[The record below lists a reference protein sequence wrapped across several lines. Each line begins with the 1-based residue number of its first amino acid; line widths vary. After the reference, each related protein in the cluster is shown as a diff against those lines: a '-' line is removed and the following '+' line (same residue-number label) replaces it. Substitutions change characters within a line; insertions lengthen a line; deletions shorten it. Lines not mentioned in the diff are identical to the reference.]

1 MGTKEQLQP
10 PGPRIHGYVGGS
22 EGRRRLWGFTSL
34 LEAPVPLTLP
44 HGFPPQDKGGCGNG
58 MALEVIQPRKTLL
71 STFVRASSPGGFK
84 LLDPALAT

>member
-1 MGTKEQLQP
+1 MGVREAVKEGEGFGASHPFWKP
-10 PGPRIHGYVGGS
+10 PSPHP
-22 EGRRRLWGFTSL
+22 
-34 LEAPVPLTLP
+34 APW
-44 HGFPPQDKGGCGNG
+44 FPPQDKGGCGNA